1 MDHLP
6 KLIEDLAL
14 ILLVG
19 GIVTLL
25 FKRIKQP
32 VVLGYIIAGF
42 CVGPH
47 LSILPT
53 VADTENIATL
63 AEIGIIFLLF
73 SLGLEFNLKKLV
85 HIGGQASITA
95 IVEIVFITG
104 AGYAVG
110 RWMNWSVMDSIFLGG
125 MLASSSTT
133 IIIKAFDDLGIRTK
147 VFAHVVFGVLIVE
160 DIVVILLLVLLP
172 TISVAQ
178 QFEGVELLLTI
189 LKLLMFLIIIFVVGI
204 FILPNFFKRAK
215 NLINEETLL
224 IFSVG
229 LCLGMV
235 VLATSAGFSPELG
248 AFMMGFILAET
259 TSAERVEQ
267 VIKPV
272 KDLFASV
279 FFVSIGMM
287 IDPVVIMKYGW
298 AVLAVS
304 AVTVFGKL
312 ISTTGGALLSGQ
324 PLKQS
329 VQVGMSMAQIGEFA
343 FIVATLG
350 LSLGVISDFLFP
362 VAVGAS
368 AITTF
373 TTPYL
378 IKYSDSFYT
387 MLKRWLPERW
397 QNAMDAYAVSAQ
409 TIRTEQAWK
418 KVFRSYLMLVIT
430 NGVITMALILVSLE
444 FLFPFLKNLI
454 ADTTLRGLIELLITL
469 GFIAPFLWGLMAK
482 RLHVNA
488 YRLLWVNRK
497 YNHGPLLVVEI
508 TRVLI
513 GIAIVG
519 YLVDK
524 VFSAT
529 IALLVLVPVI
539 FTVFLFFSKQI
550 RKFYNRIE
558 KRFLYNLRF
567 EEK

>member
-19 GIVTLL
+19 ALVTLL
-25 FKRIKQP
+25 FKKIKQP

-47 LSILPT
+47 LSIIPT
-53 VADTENIATL
+53 VADTENVKTL

-85 HIGGQASITA
+85 HIGGTASITA
-95 IVEIVFITG
+95 IVEIVFITV

-110 RWMNWSVMDSIFLGG
+110 RLMQWSVMDSIFLGG

-133 IIIKAFDDLGIRTK
+133 IIIKAFDDLGVRTK
-147 VFAHVVFGVLIVE
+147 AFASVVFGVLIVE

-178 QFEGVELLLTI
+178 QFEGVELILTI
-189 LKLLMFLIIIFVVGI
+189 LKLLMFLILMFVIGV
-204 FILPNFFKRAK
+204 FVLPTFFKK
-215 NLINEETLL
+215 MKDLLNEETLL
-224 IFSVG
+224 ILSVG

-248 AFMMGFILAET
+248 AFMMGFILAES
-259 TSAERVEQ
+259 TSAERVER
-267 VIKPV
+267 ITKPV

-287 IDPVVIMKYGW
+287 IDPVIIMKYGW

-304 AVTVFGKL
+304 ALTIFGKL

-324 PLKQS
+324 PLRQS
-329 VQVGMSMAQIGEFA
+329 VMVGMSMAQIGEFA

-373 TTPYL
+373 TTPYF
-378 IKYSDSFYT
+378 IKYAGKFY
-387 MLKRWLPERW
+387 LLLEKHLPQRWITNL
-397 QNAMDAYAVSAQ
+397 QSYAESAQ
-409 TIRTEQAWK
+409 TIRNEKAWRK
-418 KVFRSYLMLVIT
+418 TFRSYLILVIT
-430 NGVITMALILVSLE
+430 NGVITIALLLISLQ
-444 FLFPFLKNLI
+444 FLFPLLKQMIDN
-454 ADTTLRGLIELLITL
+454 ATLSGMIELLITL
-469 GFIAPFLWGLMAK
+469 GIIAPFLWGLMAK
-482 RLHVNA
+482 RPNDSA
-488 YRLLWVNRK
+488 YKSLWVNRK
-497 YNHGPLLVVEI
+497 YNRGPLLVVEI
-508 TRVLI
+508 IRIFI

-524 VFSAT
+524 IFSTT
-529 IALLVLVPVI
+529 IALLVLVPLI
-539 FTVFLFFSKQI
+539 FIVFLVFSKQI
-550 RKFYNRIE
+550 RKFYHRLE
-558 KRFLYNLRF
+558 QKFLHNLHY